1 MKKVLSFILIF
12 ILVFQGTLA
21 AFADTGTKDAA
32 AASSAVQSSDT
43 EEAEEEVISAE
54 AEACLTLGIISED
67 EATVE
72 YMKQEVTKL
81 TAATMLLRLRGLYEE
96 AKAYN
101 GSESFRDADKV
112 SSTEEKNIL
121 AYLKKNPQYGFAGDE
136 EDNFNPTQ
144 TVTEQYYYRVL
155 LEALG
160 YKEIK
165 EDSSGDFIWEDT
177 LDFAQKVG
185 LTPAKVEKA
194 TIDNLAS
201 AVIKALKANTADE
214 RVYINKLIEAGIFT
228 KEQAGYAG
236 IYEAEV
242 KSAASAG
249 NTLVKLEFNR
259 PVDKIVAEDK
269 SIYKIEGLET
279 EWSEAVGLKVKSAK
293 KMPNGRNVVILET
306 SPQTCGQV
314 YSIKYGN
321 GSFKFAGLPETG
333 GRLSLKSVRE
343 DTEESSKGEII
354 VKFDRA
360 VDAVSATDINNYSF
374 EGGTIEA
381 VRMPTDV
388 EVYFRVKGLKGGKT
402 IKAKVSNITA
412 LDGSVLK
419 SAQYSFRLASSS
431 TNAQR
436 VTDIDAGGNT
446 RVMVTF
452 AKTYDRKSA
461 ADPANY
467 EIKSASGSLA
477 VKEIREAS
485 SIKVELITEPQQSV
499 EYELTVKNV
508 ADTRGNVMSKPYK
521 KFFRGKMPTKSQPRI
536 TGIQILERNLIEVS
550 FSSKARLDMESA
562 KNVRNY
568 TIDGDVTIYSATTP
582 PKNEDP
588 ADFRKIQLK
597 VSPLALNQRYTLNF
611 EGIKD
616 EYGNEIRETKLS
628 KHADANAV
636 AAAGIKAVKSLVGS
650 GDQYVT
656 QIELEFDKQLDFLD
670 AMDISKIWIDGGIGH
685 PVSSVFTV
693 VDKKL
698 LLDLPTPL
706 ISSKKYTVSIDGIMD
721 NAGNMLKIEK
731 VPFYATVA
739 EDDKNPPEI
748 DDVSAINKHVVSIA
762 FDRPIGNIGEA
773 KLELKKV
780 DSNGSPVGDSIIL
793 TSKVGYDD
801 DRRVEFSDYPKKK
814 LEDAEYMI
822 VGLSAKNVLGKRY
835 ELPEAISN
843 RHILQGTGEEPEGAE
858 VISLEQKDVKKIEL
872 CFSEKVKVVTT
883 KVKNDI
889 QVCQAVYDDCSDSS
903 ADMKVMNANTYSL
916 AEATEADLEKWGLG
930 KTQSKYV
937 SNNRDYDWYID
948 QANTGRYSDTNCG
961 PSCIVM
967 ASKWYNKDFF
977 STIEEANKIV
987 EEARNNKYRSPAGW
1001 QLDDA
1006 EEYLTQNDIP
1016 NKIHANIGIASV
1028 TNEIDKGNIVIVMLD
1043 TKGITR
1049 NYEFQQHV
1057 HRFYDGSANHF
1068 IIVKGYR
1075 IVDDHI
1081 YFEAYDPNSC
1091 GAQYDWEDASTLKG
1105 KDRYYLADEIINSAK
1120 DLWDYYIVV
1129 YNDGIPADDTD
1140 KEVPVA
1146 FNGLTPNVSVDDRT
1160 VGYLKLGGKIKSGK
1174 TFKADL
1180 GESFTNMHGI
1190 KVQNIDGKSQTEI
1203 TADLE
1208 DTETPYIENVEAID
1222 RNTVRLTFNEG
1233 MERPGTYEIEYENSK
1248 NRKAIIKLA
1257 AAVGAEED
1265 NKVLLTLSSG
1275 FLTSE
1280 YEYTL
1285 RVKADPVD
1293 YAGNKAGIVGEEYPF
1308 DGTDIKAVE
1317 NYITKIE
1324 TLNNSKI
1331 RISYYKALDTSKP
1344 ITLSLTERLSGY
1356 FITDR
1361 TPGKE
1366 PYYESSTSII
1376 INTTEPMKSG
1386 VWYWLYPYEENWRY
1400 TEILGY
1406 IEGHT
1411 PELKLELLEEDYIF
1425 TLSGM
1430 NITDTV
1436 TAEVYG
1442 LKEDNGGIKLD
1453 TLKTITINDTNGENS
1468 TFELNAQNNLI
1479 LDITVKDF
1487 TGNTI
1492 FNYTDKDL
1500 KRIIDKVKKA
1510 YDAKES
1516 GSWDA
1521 YSLEYDAVQSIQS
1534 YTGLCKKELYKLMK
1548 LTDYGNILN

>member
-801 DRRVEFSDYPKKK
+801 DRRVEFSDYPNKK

-822 VGLSAKNVLGKRY
+822 VGLSAKNILGRRY
-835 ELPEAISN
+835 ELPTDFRN
-843 RHILQGTGEEPEGAE
+843 RAVFQGTGEEPEKPE
-858 VISLEQKDVKKIEL
+858 VQSIYQKDAKKFEL
-872 CFSEKVKVVTT
+872 YFSEKVK
-883 KVKNDI
+883 
-889 QVCQAVYDDCSDSS
+889 
-903 ADMKVMNANTYSL
+903 
-916 AEATEADLEKWGLG
+916 AT
-930 KTQSKYV
+930 
-937 SNNRDYDWYID
+937 
-948 QANTGRYSDTNCG
+948 
-961 PSCIVM
+961 
-967 ASKWYNKDFF
+967 
-977 STIEEANKIV
+977 
-987 EEARNNKYRSPAGW
+987 
-1001 QLDDA
+1001 
-1006 EEYLTQNDIP
+1006 
-1016 NKIHANIGIASV
+1016 SV
-1028 TNEIDKGNIVIVMLD
+1028 NFD
-1043 TKGITR
+1043 
-1049 NYEFQQHV
+1049 
-1057 HRFYDGSANHF
+1057 
-1068 IIVKGYR
+1068 
-1075 IVDDHI
+1075 
-1081 YFEAYDPNSC
+1081 
-1091 GAQYDWEDASTLKG
+1091 
-1105 KDRYYLADEIINSAK
+1105 
-1120 DLWDYYIVV
+1120 
-1129 YNDGIPADDTD
+1129 
-1140 KEVPVA
+1140 
-1146 FNGLTPNVSVDDRT
+1146 GLTPGVKVDDST
-1160 VGYLKLGGKIKSGK
+1160 IGYLKSTGILKSGK
-1174 TFKADL
+1174 VFKADL
-1180 GESFTNMHGI
+1180 GKSFTNMHGI
-1190 KVQNIDGKSQTEI
+1190 KIQNTDEKSETEI
-1203 TADLE
+1203 TADLDDSE
-1208 DTETPYIENVEAID
+1208 APYIENVEAVD
-1222 RNTVRLTFNEG
+1222 RNTVKVAFNEG
-1233 MERPGTYEIEYENSK
+1233 LERPGAYEIEYVNNK
-1248 NRKAIIKLA
+1248 GKKAVIKPEA
-1257 AAVGAEED
+1257 VVGAEQD
-1265 NKVLLTLSSG
+1265 DTVLLTLSSG

-1285 RVKADPVD
+1285 RVKSDPMD
-1293 YAGNKAGIVGEEYPF
+1293 YAGNKANIVGEEYAF
-1308 DGTDIKAVE
+1308 SGTDTKTTD
-1317 NYITKIE
+1317 NYITQIE
-1324 TLNNSKI
+1324 AIGDTRV
-1331 RISYYKALDTSKP
+1331 RISYYKPLDTSES
-1344 ITLSLTERLSGY
+1344 ITLSLMQSRTPP

-1376 INTTEPMKSG
+1376 INTTVPLQSG
-1386 VWYWLYPYEENWRY
+1386 VWYWLYPHENDWRN
-1400 TEILGY
+1400 TNIIGALQSSV
-1406 IEGHT
+1406 
-1411 PELKLELLEEDYIF
+1411 PNELEVELSNDEYVFIY
-1425 TLSGM
+1425 SGM
-1430 NITDTV
+1430 NATDTV

-1442 LKEDNGGIKLD
+1442 LKETNGSYKLD
-1453 TLKTITINDTNGENS
+1453 KLTKLTITS
-1468 TFELNAQNNLI
+1468 TDEEDPGFELDSQNNLV
-1479 LDITVKDF
+1479 LSAGVKDSN
-1487 TGNTI
+1487 GSAV
-1492 FNYTDKDL
+1492 FNYADSELKTAVNAVKQAYQAETIPNPTEAQQQNAADL
-1500 KRIIDKVKKA
+1500 EKKA
-1510 YDAKES
+1510 VDLIKA
-1516 GSWDA
+1516 
-1521 YSLEYDAVQSIQS
+1521 
-1534 YTGLCKKELYKLMK
+1534 YTGVCKKELMK
-1548 LTDYGNILN
+1548 LLTPDGSGLN